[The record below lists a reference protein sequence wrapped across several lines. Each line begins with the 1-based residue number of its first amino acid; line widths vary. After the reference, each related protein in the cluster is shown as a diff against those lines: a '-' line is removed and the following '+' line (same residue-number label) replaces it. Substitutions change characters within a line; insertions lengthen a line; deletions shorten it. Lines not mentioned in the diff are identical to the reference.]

1 MNRVINVVRMQLVN
15 RQAYVWVPVI
25 VLTGSLGLTL
35 AIYSII
41 AGSGVQ
47 GPFYGGGAQA
57 PLWCLLAVGV
67 QALTLSFPFSQA
79 LSVTRKEFYL
89 GTLLSAALTAMIL
102 AAIFVV
108 GGLIERLTDGW
119 GLNGYFFY
127 LPWVWEHGPAAA
139 ALVFF
144 ALAFG
149 FFVLGFWAATVYK
162 RWGTVVLTAALVI
175 PGLMLVAALW
185 FIGRANAWVQVGR
198 WFASQTAPGWAL
210 WGLLA
215 TAVLAGISYLILRRL
230 VP

>member
-89 GTLLSAALTAMIL
+89 GTLLSAA
-102 AAIFVV
+102 
-108 GGLIERLTDGW
+108 LTDGW